1 MPVPNKEQWKS
12 IADRYQELW
21 HIPNCLGSI
30 DGKHIRIQKL
40 PGSGSENYNYKSYH
54 SLVLMACCDADGNF
68 TVIETGYAGRN
79 SDGGIFR
86 ASRMG
91 HWLERNGLNMP
102 DPEKLPYDQEGGKFP
117 YYFVADEAFPLKSYL
132 MRPYPKRRLNNR
144 QRVYNYRLSRARK
157 TV

>member
-1 MPVPNKEQWKS
+1 
-12 IADRYQELW
+12 
-21 HIPNCLGSI
+21 
-30 DGKHIRIQKL
+30 
-40 PGSGSENYNYKSYH
+40 
-54 SLVLMACCDADGNF
+54 MACHDADGNF
-68 TVIETGYAGRN
+68 TVIEMGYAGRN

-91 HWLERNGLNMP
+91 HWLERNGLNML

-157 TV
+157 TVECAFGMMTQKFQVLLSPIHYNHQHNSCSLHSSQFYS